1 MKVEF
6 QSMIST
12 LPLREGGGG
21 GETLHWAPSS
31 KVAPKAMKALKIY
44 GYKIA

>member
-21 GETLHWAPSS
+21 GGRGNFALGPQLKSS
-31 KVAPKAMKALKIY
+31 PQSNE
-44 GYKIA
+44 GP

>member
-21 GETLHWAPSS
+21 ETLHWASSS